1 LIYFVATLI
10 FLFFALSI
18 LCIFGIISGITGLKE
33 LDDLRHPH
41 WGLSAHYLK
50 HEYALRDRIN
60 SLAWSLAVNLFG
72 LFFMSFTAYHLLK
85 GPIS

>member
-1 LIYFVATLI
+1 MIYFLATLI
-10 FLFFALSI
+10 SCFFALSL

-60 SLAWSLAVNLFG
+60 SLAWSLAVNAVFLVFLF
-72 LFFMSFTAYHLLK
+72 LTLYHLIK
-85 GPIS
+85 GPTL